1 LRSQVFRKEL
11 EITTFANE
19 DSSGLNRFG
28 SEAPPGTIEAMT
40 DWLDDEEMAAWR
52 GMIDVYED
60 VMASLEVESVERHGL
75 TGGDYAVLVTL
86 SEAPDERLRMC
97 DLAVSLHLSPSGIT
111 RRLDGMVKQGLVA
124 REPSTA
130 DRRVMLAVL
139 TPDGREALEAAAPDH
154 VEAVRRHFLDHLS
167 RTQIRN
173 LAAAF
178 AAVGRGRDRGDRTTH
193 DAA

>member
-1 LRSQVFRKEL
+1 MF
-11 EITTFANE
+11 TTFE
-19 DSSGLNRFG
+19 LKKILELNRFER
-28 SEAPPGTIEAMT
+28 EAPPGTIHPMT

-139 TPDGREALEAAAPDH
+139 TPDGRAALEAAAPDH
-154 VEAVRRHFLDHLS
+154 VESVRRHFLDHLS

-178 AAVGRGRDRGDRTTH
+178 TAVERGRARQDRTTH